1 MTVSEMKMILNSV
14 YGKSIELFE
23 RLDMSFS
30 FDDITECLRSITMK
44 YSLNDDEV
52 SCLFKAVEII
62 GAYEHMTYFI
72 HGAKD
77 EIRSDAE

>member
-14 YGKSIELFE
+14 YGKSFELLG
-23 RLDMSFS
+23 RLDMD
-30 FDDITECLRSITMK
+30 FDEITECLRLITMK

-52 SCLFKAVEII
+52 SCLCKAAEII